1 MNLTKNFKLEEFA
14 SPDADY
20 FPISAINNLNELAQN
35 IQVLR
40 DYIEGFMVI
49 YPAINVNSGWR
60 TVKHN
65 KAIGGV
71 KNSRHLYGYA
81 ADIWVARLSPE
92 DLHEII
98 EGLIT
103 RGLMKQGGLGLYN
116 TFVHYDI
123 YFDGENIRR
132 WDYST

>member
-1 MNLTKNFKLEEFA
+1 MNLTKNFGLEEFA

-20 FPISAINNLNELAQN
+20 FPITVINNLKELAKN
-35 IQVLR
+35 LQVLR

-60 TVKHN
+60 TISHN
-65 KAIGGV
+65 RKIGGV
-71 KNSRHLYGYA
+71 ANSRHLYGYA
-81 ADIWVARLSPE
+81 SDIWIGRLESKE
-92 DLHEII
+92 LHEII
-98 EGLIT
+98 EALIT
-103 RGLMKQGGLGLYN
+103 RGLMKQGGLGLYD